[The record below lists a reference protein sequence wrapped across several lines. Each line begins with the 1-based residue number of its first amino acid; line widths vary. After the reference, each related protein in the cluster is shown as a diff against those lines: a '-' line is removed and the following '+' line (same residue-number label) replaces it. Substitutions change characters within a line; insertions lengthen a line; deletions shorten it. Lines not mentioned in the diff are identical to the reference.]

1 MPVGTLSGVGHG
13 LGPAQ
18 REVLAVLEASGHP
31 SLNVPDLAQ
40 ATGLSDRRVRAVVGS
55 LERRSLVYVERGCI
69 GWRGAGKYGKLVNR
83 RDYHGDVPA
92 AETYQLRNE
101 YGGHVYEGDVKLVRT
116 GMPVYGLW
124 VWLPA
129 RREQWEADNRREV
142 AEAVGSLG
150 KARTTGN

>member
-1 MPVGTLSGVGHG
+1 MERG
-13 LGPAQ
+13 LGPDQ
-18 REVLAVLEASGHP
+18 LEVLAVLEASDHP
-31 SLNVPDLAQ
+31 CLTVPDLAQ
-40 ATGLSDRRVRAVVGS
+40 ATGLSGRRVRAVVGT

-92 AETYQLRNE
+92 AETYQLRHE
-101 YGGHVYEGDVKLVRT
+101 YGGHVYEGDVELVRT

-129 RREQWEADNRREV
+129 RREQWEADTRREV
-142 AEAVGSLG
+142 AEEVSALG
-150 KARTTGN
+150 RARTTGN